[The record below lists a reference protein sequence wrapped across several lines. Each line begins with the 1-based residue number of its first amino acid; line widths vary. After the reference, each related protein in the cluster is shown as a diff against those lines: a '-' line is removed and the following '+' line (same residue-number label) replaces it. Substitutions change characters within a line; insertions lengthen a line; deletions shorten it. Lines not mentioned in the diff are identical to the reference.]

1 MCSGSGSFSSSTF
14 REQEVGNMG
23 FGIVKEPKTKRF
35 YVRFSENELAT
46 LKSHAEHS
54 CMTMSEFARRAA
66 LGKRIVPKT
75 DMTMLAELRRQGS
88 SLRNLLNTA
97 NRPVTDEAVL
107 RELQQSYKAILATI
121 SRAIAP
127 DYDEQ

>member
-1 MCSGSGSFSSSTF
+1 
-14 REQEVGNMG
+14 MG